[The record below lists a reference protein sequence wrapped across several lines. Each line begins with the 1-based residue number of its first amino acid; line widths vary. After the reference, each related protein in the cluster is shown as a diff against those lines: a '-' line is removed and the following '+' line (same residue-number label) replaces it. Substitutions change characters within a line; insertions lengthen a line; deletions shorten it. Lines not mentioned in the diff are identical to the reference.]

1 MNTNRTKSKES
12 VTTVMIVLFLSAF
25 GASVIFGNTGN
36 RWGTAGRR
44 SSPKAPARGLS
55 NVPASLAPSTGR
67 SAVLVELF
75 TSEGCNTCPPADQLL
90 TVLDQTQPIEGAQ
103 VIALSE
109 HVDYWNRLGWKD
121 PFSSAEFTQRQV
133 DYEKVF
139 NVEGP
144 YTPQMVVD
152 GHAQFVGSRVDSARE
167 AIAAAERSPKA
178 DVSIAIKTSA
188 ANSVAL
194 TVKVENVPEIS
205 HGDSADV
212 MVAIT
217 ESGLSSNVLRGENA
231 GHNLTHSAV
240 TRKLFRIGSVDHKGF
255 SAEKTV
261 SLASNWKRANMK
273 AVVFVQERAS
283 RHVIGAAA
291 IGLGEEPS
299 A

>member
-1 MNTNRTKSKES
+1 MNTNRTKSKEAVTS
-12 VTTVMIVLFLSAF
+12 VLIVLFLSAF
-25 GASVIFGNTGN
+25 CASLNFGNTGN

-44 SSPKAPARGLS
+44 GSPKAPAQGLS
-55 NVPASLAPSTGR
+55 NVPSSFAPATGR

-75 TSEGCNTCPPADQLL
+75 TSEGCNTCPPADKLL
-90 TVLDQTQPIEGAQ
+90 TVLDQTQPIDGAQ

-152 GHAQFVGSRVDSARE
+152 GHAQFVGSRVDSCRE
-167 AIAAAERSPKA
+167 AITAAERSPKA

-231 GHNLTHSAV
+231 GQNLVHSAV

-273 AVVFVQERAS
+273 AVVFIQERAS